1 MTRIIL
7 LFFFIGLIV
16 GVFVGY
22 FIGVRGKYLTR
33 TQKGGNNCVQ
43 IQTDEV
49 LIDAD
54 YNREIAKIASNNLD
68 SKKAKL
74 LAELARRI
82 NRAASDERTRLY
94 VRDDYDLNQQIRKY
108 LTIKEIKEYF
118 NKGKYKVAFR
128 FELCGYSDIEYID
141 WSY

>member
-1 MTRIIL
+1 MTL
-7 LFFFIGLIV
+7 VVLGFYFIGLII

-22 FIGVRGKYLTR
+22 IIGVHGKYLIR
-33 TQKGGNNCVQ
+33 KQKGGNNCVQ

-54 YNREIAKIASNNLD
+54 YNREIAKMASNNLD

-74 LAELARRI
+74 LAELTRRI

-108 LTIKEIKEYF
+108 LTINEIKEYF
-118 NKGKYKVAFR
+118 NKGKYKVEFR
-128 FELCGYSDIEYID
+128 FVSCGYSDIEYID
-141 WSY
+141 WSD